1 MIFQTFFLQNSEKNS
16 ENFLPLPQQN
26 FAIQLSK
33 VGFFHQP
40 VTYFVRW
47 KNPKTTKKCFVLPVE
62 TAEVFSPEIRFSAD
76 LGFH

>member
-1 MIFQTFFLQNSEKNS
+1 MWPF
-16 ENFLPLPQQN
+16 PQQN

-33 VGFFHQP
+33 LGFFHEIM
-40 VTYFVRW
+40 TYFVPW
-47 KNPKTTKKCFVLPVE
+47 KNPKITKKCFVLPVE